1 MADTPDPDEIAA
13 AAAANA
19 ARGVDQVT
27 TDGQT
32 TKALDPLKQLELADR
47 LAAREAAR
55 TSGSSWVRMIRKARL
70 VPPGG
75 GPE

>member
-1 MADTPDPDEIAA
+1 MATPDDVADAA
-13 AAAANA
+13 AENA
-19 ARGVDQVT
+19 ARGVEQVT

-32 TKALDPLKQLELADR
+32 TKAMSPLEQLELADK

-55 TSGSSWVRMIRKARL
+55 TSGSGWLRLIRKARL

>member
-1 MADTPDPDEIAA
+1 MPDSDDIADAA
-13 AAAANA
+13 AENA
-19 ARGVDQVT
+19 ARGVESVT
-27 TDGQT
+27 TDGAT
-32 TKALDPLKQLELADR
+32 TRALDPLKQLELADK

-55 TSGSSWVRMIRKARL
+55 TSGSGWLRLIRKARL